1 MNPIRDF
8 RPIIRF
14 SDIKTWFSTRQQ
26 SIIQGIRKI
35 GNNHKKVINLE
46 DSLEKTNEKYLQ
58 LQDQQIEIKHEINN
72 LQKTLDK
79 QNKRLEEVVW
89 LLKTQFEYLEENTV
103 DQLLEM
109 KQR

>member
-35 GNNHKKVINLE
+35 ISGGGAPAASGMQRAHLF
-46 DSLEKTNEKYLQ
+46 
-58 LQDQQIEIKHEINN
+58 
-72 LQKTLDK
+72 
-79 QNKRLEEVVW
+79 
-89 LLKTQFEYLEENTV
+89 LLIP
-103 DQLLEM
+103 
-109 KQR
+109 